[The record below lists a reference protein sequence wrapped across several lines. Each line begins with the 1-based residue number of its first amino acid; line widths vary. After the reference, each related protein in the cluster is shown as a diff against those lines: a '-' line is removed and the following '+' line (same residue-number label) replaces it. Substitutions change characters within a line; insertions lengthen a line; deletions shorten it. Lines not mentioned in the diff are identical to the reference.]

1 MQSPCHLPTSTFPA
15 PFPPRRPTCR
25 RQAAERE
32 VEVKSGN
39 RACVEGRWWLGKEDR
54 QRVRE
59 ERLFGGENHK
69 WWVLATVGVGVLMAT
84 LDASIVNIALPTIL
98 EDLNTN
104 LLFVQWVLEAY
115 LLAITVLLL
124 PFGRLSD
131 IVGRKRVYS
140 AGFLIFVLGSGLSG
154 FSRTAEELIAF
165 RVLQAVGAAMIL
177 ANGFAIVTAV
187 FPPWQRGTALGSLG
201 TVVAA
206 GFALGPTVGGL
217 LIDSLG
223 WPWIFYVNVPIGI
236 IGTTAAWVILNERV
250 LSGGRRQSPQRFDFA
265 GAVLSVLALLALLMA
280 LTLGPEVGWISPL
293 VLLLGAAFVLLT
305 AAFFVVEARL
315 EQPLVDLS
323 LFRRRTFTAGNVAG
337 IMAFLAISA
346 NAFLMPFYLQLVQ
359 GYSPL
364 QAGLL
369 LTPTALV
376 LAVVAPISGW
386 LSDRI
391 GARILSSV
399 GLAINGVALLLLGSL
414 SVDASYTQVL
424 YWLLLLGFGQGMFQA
439 PNNSS
444 VMGDVPR
451 DRLGIGSGILSM
463 VRNLGQVVGL
473 AVSASFLL
481 GSLATVGGPSS
492 LGAIELGT
500 LPSKTNPELLSAFMV
515 GFHDAYLA
523 ATGFA
528 AVGVVAS
535 LVRAPRAAPPVSLVE
550 RQPAAGKER
559 AERPRRRAR
568 G

>member
-1 MQSPCHLPTSTFPA
+1 M
-15 PFPPRRPTCR
+15 
-25 RQAAERE
+25 
-32 VEVKSGN
+32 
-39 RACVEGRWWLGKEDR
+39 GKEDR

-473 AVSASFLL
+473 AVSASF
-481 GSLATVGGPSS
+481 
-492 LGAIELGT
+492 
-500 LPSKTNPELLSAFMV
+500 
-515 GFHDAYLA
+515 
-523 ATGFA
+523 
-528 AVGVVAS
+528 
-535 LVRAPRAAPPVSLVE
+535 
-550 RQPAAGKER
+550 
-559 AERPRRRAR
+559 AR
-568 G
+568 

>member
-1 MQSPCHLPTSTFPA
+1 MQ
-15 PFPPRRPTCR
+15 R
-25 RQAAERE
+25 
-32 VEVKSGN
+32 
-39 RACVEGRWWLGKEDR
+39 
-54 QRVRE
+54 
-59 ERLFGGENHK
+59 ERLFGGDNHR
-69 WWVLATVGVGVLMAT
+69 WWVLATVGIGVLMAT

-98 EDLNTN
+98 EDLRTN
-104 LLFVQWVLEAY
+104 LLYVQWVLEAY

-140 AGFLIFVLGSGLSG
+140 AGFLIFVVGSALSGLSR
-154 FSRTAEELIAF
+154 SAEELIAF
-165 RVLQAVGAAMIL
+165 RILQAVGAAMIL

-187 FPPWQRGTALGSLG
+187 FPPWQRGVALGSLG

-236 IGTTAAWVILNERV
+236 VGTTAAWVILNERV
-250 LSGGRRQSPQRFDFA
+250 LSAGRRQRRQRFDFA
-265 GAVLSVLALLALLMA
+265 GAVLSILALLALLMA
-280 LTLGPEVGWISPL
+280 LTLGPELGWTSML
-293 VLLLGAAFVLLT
+293 VLLLGAAFFLLT
-305 AAFFVVEARL
+305 TAFFVAEARL

-346 NAFLMPFYLQLVQ
+346 NAFLMPFYLQLVL
-359 GYSPL
+359 GYTPL

-391 GARILSSV
+391 GARVLSSL
-399 GLAINGVALLLLGSL
+399 GLAINGLALFLLGGL
-414 SVDASYTQVL
+414 SVNATYTEVL

-451 DRLGIGSGILSM
+451 ERLGIGSGILSM
-463 VRNLGQVVGL
+463 VRNLGQVIGL

-481 GSLATVGGPSS
+481 GSLSSIAGPSS
-492 LGAIELGT
+492 LGALVLGT
-500 LPSKTNPELLSAFMV
+500 LPAKTNPELLSAFMA

-528 AVGVVAS
+528 ALGIVAS
-535 LVRAPRAAPPVSLVE
+535 LVRAPRAAPPVSL
-550 RQPAAGKER
+550 
-559 AERPRRRAR
+559 AEREEAEAEERRRMR